1 MYQSDAVL
9 DCQQVQFYAQRQ
21 ELRLKLQKWHAVYY
35 YKQKLKRADPVYQ
48 KLTPEDTELPLEL
61 KGVASIAK
69 TGSRGLRKT
78 KTGFFTKTGG
88 SQEKIS

>member
-9 DCQQVQFYAQRQ
+9 DCQQVQFYEQRQ

-48 KLTPEDTELPLEL
+48 K
-61 KGVASIAK
+61 
-69 TGSRGLRKT
+69 
-78 KTGFFTKTGG
+78 
-88 SQEKIS
+88 